1 MVDGEMRGHA
11 PWVLGVD
18 SEALHALG
26 KTAIASGRG
35 DAGHARRDRR
45 SAAQIEIKLRG
56 IRGIEAG
63 ILRIIEH
70 RFGGGGE
77 GAAEGRLM
85 NGIDAEP
92 ERMRASHVTYV
103 VANLIFFLVAPDG
116 ECSDWSDELIV
127 AERFEAGDGAA
138 G

>member
-18 SEALHALG
+18 SEALYALG

-70 RFGGGGE
+70 RFGRGGE
-77 GAAEGRLM
+77 GAAEDRRI
-85 NGIDAEP
+85 NEIDGAP
-92 ERMRASHVTYV
+92 ERVRASHVTYV
-103 VANLIFFLVAPDG
+103 LAKLIFFLVAQDRK
-116 ECSDWSDELIV
+116 CSDGSDELIV